1 MLAMLDDRSNYVACE
16 AIIVRMA
23 RAHRKL
29 IFCPWHPRRLNGV
42 DLRQPGAAQAQRL
55 SSNLNLVTTL
65 RFSKQDTHERPT

>member
-29 IFCPWHPRRLNGV
+29 IFCPGILGV
-42 DLRQPGAAQAQRL
+42 
-55 SSNLNLVTTL
+55 
-65 RFSKQDTHERPT
+65 